1 MSERVIGPR
10 SGLQWVSLGDAG
22 STCPAA
28 RSTVAAFRSWA
39 DSFLTRPSD
48 ELGRDGP
55 VCPYVRPSMRRDLL
69 WLAQVPAAE
78 PRPLWVRAIIEDAL
92 EVYSELPTGNGSST
106 SVLRGL
112 ITVFQ
117 NLADYSLIDEI
128 HAEFKTKFV
137 ERGAMLGQ
145 FYPGCDQPGLWNK
158 EFRPL
163 DAPMPMLVV
172 RSMMTTDFPFLLDK
186 PEWMNAYVRKFAP
199 GLPAHVRAVMVGRL
213 TARPDSWVPAYEEQR
228 EDESCSTSTR

>member
-10 SGLQWVSLGDAG
+10 SGLQWVPLGDIG

-28 RSTVAAFRSWA
+28 RPTVAAFRSWA
-39 DSFLTRPSD
+39 DSILTQPSD

-78 PRPLWVRAIIEDAL
+78 PRPMWLRAIIRDAL
-92 EVYSELPTGNGSST
+92 ELYPELPTGNGSSA

-112 ITVFQ
+112 ITVFP
-117 NLADYSLIDEI
+117 NLTDYSLIDEI
-128 HAEFKTKFV
+128 HEEFKTKFV
-137 ERGAMLGQ
+137 ERGSMLGQ

-158 EFRPL
+158 EYRPL

-172 RSMMTTDFPFLLDK
+172 RTMMTTDFPFLLDD
-186 PEWMNAYVRKFAP
+186 PEWADAYVRKFAP
-199 GLPAHVRAVMVGRL
+199 TLPAHVRSVMVRRL
-213 TARPDSWVPAYEEQR
+213 TSRPASRVPAYQVAPA
-228 EDESCSTSTR
+228 DESCSTSS

>member
-10 SGLQWVSLGDAG
+10 SGLQWVSLGDTG
-22 STCPAA
+22 SSCPAA

-55 VCPYVRPSMRRDLL
+55 VCPYVKPSMRRDLL
-69 WLAQVPAAE
+69 WLAQVPAVE
-78 PRPLWVRAIIEDAL
+78 PRPMWVRAIIRDAL
-92 EVYSELPTGNGSST
+92 EVYPELPTGNGSST
-106 SVLRGL
+106 SVLRAL
-112 ITVFQ
+112 ITVFP
-117 NLADYSLIDEI
+117 NLKDYTLIDEI
-128 HAEFKTKFV
+128 HDEFKSKFV
-137 ERGAMLGQ
+137 ERGTMFGQ

-186 PEWMNAYVRKFAP
+186 PEWADAYVRKFAP
-199 GLPAHVRAVMVGRL
+199 MLPAHVRSVMVGRL
-213 TARPDSWVPAYEEQR
+213 TSRPASWVPAYEVAPA
-228 EDESCSTSTR
+228 DESCSTSS